1 VGENAPRGASID
13 YYLKT
18 SVTGDVKISIA
29 DAAGKPVRTLD
40 GTRHA
45 GINRVVWNL
54 TPAPPAGQPP
64 AAAGAGG
71 GRGTVVPTVEPG
83 TYIVTLT
90 AGGKTIA
97 KPVTVLQD
105 RWLGER

>member
-1 VGENAPRGASID
+1 M
-13 YYLKT
+13 
-18 SVTGDVKISIA
+18 KISIA
-29 DAAGKPVRTLD
+29 DAAAKPIRTLD

-54 TPAPPAGQPP
+54 TPAPPAGPPP
-64 AAAGAGG
+64 AAVGAGG
-71 GRGTVVPTVEPG
+71 GRGAVVPTVEPG

-90 AGGKTIA
+90 AGGKTIT